1 MGFVWLGGSDTY
13 GTMEQLILVTTLLDI
28 DYFLT
33 MFYLPQL
40 DSYSSTRRVSP
51 LLLLLLWD
59 WTNHIL
65 LSDRPLSLRR
75 YLHRRFHFHLN
86 ICTDSHQHLN

>member
-40 DSYSSTRRVSP
+40 HSYSSTRRVSP

-75 YLHRRFHFHLN
+75 YLRRRFHFHLN
-86 ICTDSHQHLN
+86 TCTDSHQHLN